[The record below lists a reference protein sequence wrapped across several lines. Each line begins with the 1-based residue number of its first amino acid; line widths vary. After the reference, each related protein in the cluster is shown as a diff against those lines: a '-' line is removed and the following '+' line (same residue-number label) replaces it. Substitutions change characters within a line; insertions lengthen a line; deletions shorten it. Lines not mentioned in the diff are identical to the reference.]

1 MADNKMLEEVVRQ
14 VLQSMVQGSGK
25 NLSASMYQAPNQGQ
39 IQTASAGLNPE
50 LDYPLVSKRPEL
62 LKTPTGK
69 KIAEITLENVLN
81 GGIKA
86 EDVRITPETLRLQ
99 AEIADGVG
107 RYQFAAN
114 LRRAAELVAI
124 PDARV
129 LEIYNALRP
138 YRSTKRELLAI
149 ADEMEAKY
157 NAKINAAFVREAAD
171 VYERRN
177 RLRAE

>member
-1 MADNKMLEEVVRQ
+1 MSDNKMLEDIVREV
-14 VLQSMVQGSGK
+14 LKSMVGAQQTAP
-25 NLSASMYQAPNQGQ
+25 ASIQAP
-39 IQTASAGLNPE
+39 AAAGLCPE
-50 LDYPLVSKRPEL
+50 RDYPLASKRPEL
-62 LKTPTGK
+62 IKTPTGK
-69 KIAEITLENVLN
+69 TLSDITLDKIMN
-81 GGIKA
+81 GEVKS
-86 EDVRITPETLRLQ
+86 EDVRITPETLRMQ

-107 RYQFAAN
+107 RNQFANN

-138 YRSTKRELLAI
+138 YRSTKQELFAI
-149 ADEMEAKY
+149 AEELEVKY

-177 RLRAE
+177 RLKAD

>member
-1 MADNKMLEEVVRQ
+1 
-14 VLQSMVQGSGK
+14 
-25 NLSASMYQAPNQGQ
+25 
-39 IQTASAGLNPE
+39 
-50 LDYPLVSKRPEL
+50 
-62 LKTPTGK
+62 
-69 KIAEITLENVLN
+69 
-81 GGIKA
+81 
-86 EDVRITPETLRLQ
+86 
-99 AEIADGVG
+99 
-107 RYQFAAN
+107 
-114 LRRAAELVAI
+114 VAI